1 MRVCYLD
8 HYAGSPTAGMEFRP
22 HAMAVEWA
30 RLGADTT
37 IVAGTYSH
45 LRTRNFPDAEPGR
58 PYDVDGVEF
67 RFLRT
72 RQYEGNGAG
81 RILSWVD
88 YVGGGLRAAKTMARD
103 LRPDAVISSSTY
115 PFDTYFAQRLAR
127 LSDARLIHE
136 VHDLWPLTPIE
147 LGGHSPRHP
156 LMAAMAAAE
165 RSAYANSDA
174 IVSILPNIEP
184 HVRALGIDTPVIPI
198 PNGIDAVATP
208 APAPD
213 AFVRLIDDL
222 RSPRSLSRAPRSLS
236 RAPRSLS
243 RAPREAAARV
253 EASGPRRILGYAG
266 GMTTANA
273 MDDLVAAMAL
283 LRDEPVTA
291 VLLGDGLYRADL
303 ERQARESGADVVF
316 FGSLPKSQVHD
327 ALTRCDA
334 LYIGSKRSA
343 LYEYGV
349 SANKIFDYML
359 TGVPIVDAFD
369 SDHSPL
375 AYSGCA
381 VSARAE
387 DPADIARA
395 IREAVSLP
403 DPQRERR
410 GAAGIA
416 WVKEHHSLPTLAAE
430 FLGVLA
436 TA

>member
-1 MRVCYLD
+1 MRICYLD
-8 HYAGSPTAGMEFRP
+8 HYAGSPTAGMEYRP

-30 RLGADTT
+30 RLGVDTT

-72 RQYEGNGAG
+72 REYEGNGVG

-88 YVGGGLRAAKTMARD
+88 YVGGGLRAAGTMARE

-127 LSDARLIHE
+127 LSGARLIHE

-156 LMAAMAAAE
+156 LMAAMGAAE
-165 RSAYANSDA
+165 RSAYRHSDA

-184 HVRALGIDTPVIPI
+184 HVRSLGIDTPVIPI
-198 PNGIDAVATP
+198 PNGIDAAATP
-208 APAPD
+208 DQAPE
-213 AFVRLIDDL
+213 AFVRLIDGL
-222 RSPRSLSRAPRSLS
+222 R
-236 RAPRSLS
+236 
-243 RAPREAAARV
+243 AR
-253 EASGPRRILGYAG
+253 GRRVLGYAG

-291 VLLGDGLYRADL
+291 VLVGDGLYRADL
-303 ERQARESGADVVF
+303 ERQAKEVGADVVF
-316 FGSLPKSQVHD
+316 FGSLPKAQVHD

-334 LYIGSKRSA
+334 LYIGSKRGA

-359 TGVPIVDAFD
+359 TGVPVVDAFD

-381 VSARAE
+381 IPARAE

-395 IREAVSLP
+395 IREAVALP
-403 DPQRERR
+403 EDERERR

-416 WVKEHHSLPTLAAE
+416 WVTEHHALPRLAAE
-430 FLGVLA
+430 FLAVL
-436 TA
+436 TDR

>member
-1 MRVCYLD
+1 MRICYLD

-30 RLGADTT
+30 KLGVDTT

-45 LRTRNFPDAEPGR
+45 LRVRNFPDAEPGR

-72 RQYEGNGAG
+72 REYQGNGAG

-88 YVGGGLRAAKTMARD
+88 YVGGGMRAAKAIARE

-115 PFDTYFAQRLAR
+115 PFDTYFAQRLAK
-127 LSDARLIHE
+127 LAGARLVHE

-165 RSAYANSDA
+165 RSAYAHSDA

-184 HVRALGIDTPVIPI
+184 HVRSLGIDTPVIPI

-208 APAPD
+208 EPAPD
-213 AFVRLIDDL
+213 AFVRVIDDL
-222 RSPRSLSRAPRSLS
+222 R
-236 RAPRSLS
+236 
-243 RAPREAAARV
+243 AR
-253 EASGPRRILGYAG
+253 GRRVLGYAG

-273 MDDLVAAMAL
+273 MDDLIAAMAL
-283 LRDEPVTA
+283 LRDEPITA
-291 VLLGDGLYRADL
+291 VLIGDGLYRADL
-303 ERQARESGADVVF
+303 ERQAQKADADVVF
-316 FGSLPKSQVHD
+316 FGSLPKAEVHD

-359 TGVPIVDAFD
+359 TGVPVVDAFD
-369 SDHSPL
+369 SEHSPL
-375 AYSGCA
+375 AYAGCA
-381 VSARAE
+381 VPAHAE

-395 IREAVSLP
+395 IREAVTLP
-403 DPQRERR
+403 EDERARR
-410 GAAGIA
+410 GAVGVA
-416 WVKEHHSLPTLAAE
+416 WVTEHHALPALAAE
-430 FLGVLA
+430 FLGVLSG
-436 TA
+436 

>member
-1 MRVCYLD
+1 
-8 HYAGSPTAGMEFRP
+8 
-22 HAMAVEWA
+22 
-30 RLGADTT
+30 
-37 IVAGTYSH
+37 
-45 LRTRNFPDAEPGR
+45 
-58 PYDVDGVEF
+58 
-67 RFLRT
+67 
-72 RQYEGNGAG
+72 
-81 RILSWVD
+81 
-88 YVGGGLRAAKTMARD
+88 
-103 LRPDAVISSSTY
+103 
-115 PFDTYFAQRLAR
+115 
-127 LSDARLIHE
+127 
-136 VHDLWPLTPIE
+136 
-147 LGGHSPRHP
+147 
-156 LMAAMAAAE
+156 
-165 RSAYANSDA
+165 
-174 IVSILPNIEP
+174 
-184 HVRALGIDTPVIPI
+184 
-198 PNGIDAVATP
+198 
-208 APAPD
+208 
-213 AFVRLIDDL
+213 
-222 RSPRSLSRAPRSLS
+222 
-236 RAPRSLS
+236 
-243 RAPREAAARV
+243 
-253 EASGPRRILGYAG
+253 
-266 GMTTANA
+266 MTTANA

-283 LRDEPVTA
+283 LGDEPITA
-291 VLLGDGLYRADL
+291 VLIGDGLYRADL
-303 ERQARESGADVVF
+303 ERQVRETGADVVF